1 MKIAFL
7 SREYPPDSPWGG
19 LATLYH
25 ALAQALADRG
35 HETHVVCQAHGQ
47 PKDAIESG
55 VFVHRVGTSA
65 KRYSATARINYGIH
79 ARSKLAD
86 VVRQCGID
94 IVEANQWGAE
104 GLLCGWRK
112 RAPLVVRLDVSA
124 SDLLKAGTYS
134 GAAHRLSLAVLSRL
148 EDRAVGRADRVIAIS
163 QYTYDWAVRKRGIDP
178 QRVDLV
184 HHGIDTALCRFVQS
198 EMRDELGVPKEA
210 QMVLF
215 VGRLER
221 RKGVHVLF
229 QAIPHVVGAMPTAKF
244 VLVGQDT
251 NTAPHR
257 GSLKSYLMEN
267 ARSQGFADS
276 LVFVDFMPREQL
288 VRVYSACDLFVLP
301 SLQEGF
307 SMSILE
313 ALACGKAVVA
323 TAAGG
328 APDIGLSPPNGMVVP
343 PNDADG
349 LGAAILRLL
358 SLGEADRKL
367 VAKHN
372 RELVET
378 RYSMATWADNVID
391 VYRKTLGD
399 KVK

>member
-19 LATLYH
+19 LATLYQG
-25 ALAQALADRG
+25 LAQALAERG
-35 HETHVVCQAHGQ
+35 HETHVICQALGE
-47 PKDAIESG
+47 PGDDIEGG
-55 VFVHRVGTSA
+55 VFVHRVGTSS
-65 KRYSATARINYGIH
+65 KRYSAMARINYGIH
-79 ARSKLAD
+79 ARRKLAD
-86 VVRQCGID
+86 VVRQYGID
-94 IVEANQWGAE
+94 IVEASQWGAE
-104 GLLCGWRK
+104 GLLCGSR
-112 RAPLVVRLDVSA
+112 RSAPLVVRLDVSA
-124 SDLLKAGTYS
+124 SDLLRAGTYS
-134 GAAHRLSLAVLSRL
+134 GMAHKLSLAVLSRL
-148 EDRAVGRADRVIAIS
+148 EDRAVGMADRVIAIS
-163 QYTYDWAVRKRGIDP
+163 QYTYDWAVRERGIDP

-198 EMRDELGVPKEA
+198 EMRDELGVAKEA

-215 VGRLER
+215 VGRLEK
-221 RKGVHVLF
+221 RKGLHTLF
-229 QAIPHVVGAMPTAKF
+229 EAIPHVVRAMPTAKF

-267 ARSQGFADS
+267 ARSEGFADS
-276 LVFVDFMPREQL
+276 LVFVDFMSREQL
-288 VRVYSACDLFVLP
+288 VRVYSVCDLFVLP

-328 APDIGLSPPNGMVVP
+328 APDIGLSPPHGILVP

-367 VAKHN
+367 VAEQN

-378 RYSMATWADNVID
+378 RYSMAAWADKVID